1 MKIKP
6 KTIFKIIDR
15 IAKVDAEAYE
25 LYETLS
31 LTRDEDAE
39 INENDLMHFIKE
51 IDKLLEKTNN
61 TWEEVKGELKRS
73 IKQEHKK

>member
-1 MKIKP
+1 MLHALGKGKNRGIHIP

-39 INENDLMHFIKE
+39 INENDLDE
-51 IDKLLEKTNN
+51 IHEIIN
-61 TWEEVKGELKRS
+61 E
-73 IKQEHKK
+73 